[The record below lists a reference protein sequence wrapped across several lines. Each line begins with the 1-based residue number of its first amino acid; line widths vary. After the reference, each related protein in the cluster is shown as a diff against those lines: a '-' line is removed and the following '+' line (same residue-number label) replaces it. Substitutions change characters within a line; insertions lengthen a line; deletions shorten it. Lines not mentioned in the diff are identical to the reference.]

1 MMHNMLNDNLSI
13 DLIAK
18 YANIITSEVER
29 IAKSEL

>member
-13 DLIAK
+13 DLIVKNA
-18 YANIITSEVER
+18 IITTSEVER